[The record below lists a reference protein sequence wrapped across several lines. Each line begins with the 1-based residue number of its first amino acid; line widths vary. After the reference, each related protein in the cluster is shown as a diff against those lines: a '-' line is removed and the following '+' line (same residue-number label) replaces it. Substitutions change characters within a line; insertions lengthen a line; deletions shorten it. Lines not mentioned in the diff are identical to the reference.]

1 MRTTSTVFLAVGF
14 VLTAVGAWWNNHS
27 GDGANIGA
35 GLLYMLGIAIGVLG
49 LILLVASFIHSRQD
63 EPHPVTSR
71 K

>member
-35 GLLYMLGIAIGVLG
+35 ACYICSV
-49 LILLVASFIHSRQD
+49 SRLAY
-63 EPHPVTSR
+63 
-71 K
+71 